1 MIYLLQIR
9 ITNATLPDPSSGH
22 RCGSL
27 FTQLA
32 EQEDIVQMQQEVLL
46 LLNICGLLCECSNCC
61 WWFNIHLWRFA
72 GGKLIF
78 VHSNLQFSCIV
89 LWIWYPVF
97 PMFCYRDLLLCFYL
111 WSEMQIDQE
120 LSIYHWVLTLLGH
133 HASFILPE
141 SSCSFYLESIQI
153 K

>member
-1 MIYLLQIR
+1 MIYLLQIW

-22 RCGSL
+22 SCGSFVATQSL
-27 FTQLA
+27 FTQLT

-46 LLNICGLLCECSNCC
+46 LLNLCGLLYECSNCC

-97 PMFCYRDLLLCFYL
+97 PMFCYRDLLLCFIFDPRCKLTKNYP
-111 WSEMQIDQE
+111 
-120 LSIYHWVLTLLGH
+120 SIIEFWLCWAVMPPLYFQNLVVH
-133 HASFILPE
+133 FI
-141 SSCSFYLESIQI
+141 
-153 K
+153 